1 MAEELWRRDA
11 VALTEA
17 IRSREV
23 SSREA
28 TESILERIA
37 EVNPRLNALVE
48 VLDEEA
54 LAAAD
59 EADAA
64 VARGDELGVLHGVPA
79 TAKVNVDFAGHA
91 TTNGVVA
98 LRDLVAEHDSPPVR
112 NLRRA
117 GAVLVG
123 RSNTP
128 AFSLR
133 WFTSNDL
140 HGRTLNPFDAEITPG
155 GSSGGAGAAIAT
167 GMGAI
172 AHGNDYGGSIR
183 YPAYC
188 CGVVGLRPTTGR
200 VPAYNATAL
209 EERGITAQ
217 LMSVQ
222 GPLARTVADARVAL
236 EALARRD
243 PRDPLQVPA
252 PLEYADDPHR
262 TAALFASPPA
272 YDADTEVVEA
282 LRQAAAWLVDAGW
295 TVEEAEPPDFEEAEE
310 LWRQLVYDDLRRSVL
325 PAIEETGD
333 ELVRVA
339 LRLSMEGREEWDRD
353 AFLAGL
359 SRRIAIARAWSLFL
373 DRHEVLL
380 LPVSWRKPF
389 AVDEDAQDVDRTR
402 ALLAAQSPQLATALL
417 GLPGL
422 SVPTGHVD
430 GIPTGVQLVATRYRE
445 DRCLAAG
452 EVVERAAA
460 FSALDALE
468 LANQERAPIR

>member
-1 MAEELWRRDA
+1 MTEELWRWDA
-11 VALTEA
+11 VALAEA
-17 IRSREV
+17 ICARQV

-28 TESILERIA
+28 TQSVLDRIA
-37 EVNPRLNALVE
+37 EVNPRLNAVVD
-48 VLDEEA
+48 VLDEEG
-54 LAAAD
+54 LAGAD
-59 EADAA
+59 DADRA
-64 VARGDELGVLHGVPA
+64 VARGEGLGVLHGVPA
-79 TAKVNVDFAGHA
+79 TVKVNVDLAGHA

-98 LRDLVAEHDSPPVR
+98 LRDLIAEHDSPPAR
-112 NLRRA
+112 NLKRA
-117 GAVLVG
+117 GAVIVG
-123 RSNTP
+123 RTNTP

-140 HGRTLNPFDAEITPG
+140 HGRTLNPFDPEITPG
-155 GSSGGAGAAIAT
+155 GSSGGAAAAIAT

-209 EERGITAQ
+209 EERGVTAQ

-222 GPLARTVADARVAL
+222 GPIARTVADARLAL

-243 PRDPLQVPA
+243 PRDPLAVPA
-252 PLEYADDPHR
+252 PLRYDDDAPSR
-262 TAALFASPPA
+262 VALFASHPA
-272 YDADTEVVEA
+272 YEADPEVVDA
-282 LRQAAAWLVDAGW
+282 LQQAAAWLADAGCV
-295 TVEEAEPPDFEEAEE
+295 VEEAAPPDFEEADE

-325 PAIEETGD
+325 PAIDGTGD
-333 ELVRVA
+333 ELVRIA
-339 LRLSMEGREEWDRD
+339 LRLSMEGRAEWERD

-359 SRRIAIARAWSLFL
+359 ARRIAIARSWSLFL
-373 DRHEVLL
+373 ERYHVLL

-389 AVDEDAQDVDRTR
+389 AIDEDAHTVERTR
-402 ALLAAQSPQLATALL
+402 SLLAAQSPQLATALL

-422 SVPTGHVD
+422 AVPTGHSD

-452 EVVERAAA
+452 EVVEQAAG
-460 FSALDALE
+460 FSALDLLE
-468 LANQERAPIR
+468 LARR

>member
-1 MAEELWRRDA
+1 MTEELWRWDA
-11 VALTEA
+11 VALANA
-17 IRSREV
+17 IAAKQV

-28 TESILERIA
+28 TESVLDRIA
-37 EVNPRLNALVE
+37 DVNPRLNALVE
-48 VLDEEA
+48 VLEKEG

-59 EADAA
+59 EADRA
-64 VARGDELGVLHGVPA
+64 VARDEELGVLHGVPA
-79 TAKVNVDFAGHA
+79 TVKVNVDLAGHA

-98 LRDLVAEHDSPPVR
+98 LKDLVAEHDSPPAR
-112 NLRRA
+112 NLKRA
-117 GAVLVG
+117 GAVIVG
-123 RSNTP
+123 RTNTP

-140 HGRTLNPFDAEITPG
+140 HGRTLNPFDPDVTPG

-183 YPAYC
+183 YPAYA

-200 VPAYNATAL
+200 VPAFNATAV

-222 GPLARTVADARVAL
+222 GPLARTVADTRLAL
-236 EALARRD
+236 EALAQPD
-243 PRDPLQVPA
+243 QRDPLAVPA
-252 PLEYADDPHR
+252 PLRYGDEPPSR
-262 TAALFASPPA
+262 AALFASHPA
-272 YDADTEVVEA
+272 YEADPEVVDA
-282 LRQAAAWLVDAGW
+282 LEQTGGWLRDAGW
-295 TVEEAEPPDFEEAEE
+295 TVEEATPPDFEEADD

-339 LRLSMEGREEWDRD
+339 LRLSMEGRLEWDRD
-353 AFLAGL
+353 TFLAGL

-373 DRHEVLL
+373 DRYDVLL

-389 AVDEDAQDVDRTR
+389 PVDEDAQDVERTR

-422 SVPTGHVD
+422 AVPTGHAD
-430 GIPTGVQLVATRYRE
+430 GIPIGVQLVASRYRE

-452 EVVERAAA
+452 EIVERAAG
-460 FSALDALE
+460 FSALELLE
-468 LANQERAPIR
+468 LARR